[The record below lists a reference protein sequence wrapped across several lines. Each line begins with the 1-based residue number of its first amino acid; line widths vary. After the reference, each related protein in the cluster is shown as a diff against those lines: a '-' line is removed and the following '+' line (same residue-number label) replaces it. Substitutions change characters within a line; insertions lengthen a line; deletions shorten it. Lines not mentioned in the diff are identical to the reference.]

1 MHNDIQVRVG
11 TPEDIDGLMEI
22 AMAASKENG
31 FVDPSPRKLLM
42 DIWPALNRDKGIV
55 GIIGK
60 PGEKVEGAILL
71 RIGET
76 WYSEQMTL
84 EERAIFISPDFRSAK
99 GGRARKLVDFA
110 KKTADELGL
119 PLMIGVLSNHRTE
132 GKVRLYRRIF
142 GEPTGAYWLYGAT
155 TGLDIAREAAE

>member
-1 MHNDIQVRVG
+1 MTDNLQVRVG
-11 TPEDIDGLMEI
+11 TPEDIDGCMELSL
-22 AMAASKENG
+22 AACEENG
-31 FVDPSPRKLLM
+31 FLYPSPRKLLM
-42 DIWPALNRDKGIV
+42 ELWPALNRDKGII

-60 PGEKVEGAILL
+60 PGQKMEGAILL
-71 RIGET
+71 RIGQT

-142 GEPTGAYWLYGAT
+142 GEPTGAYWLYGAI
-155 TGLDIAREAAE
+155 TGDVSAKEAAE